1 MTTLGT
7 LNIRAIIATTNKLYC
22 SYVQK
27 LVVLTIIT
35 YTCVLIYNLPVTVAV
50 NGSSLQANSPS

>member
-7 LNIRAIIATTNKLYC
+7 LNIRAIIATTNKLYY
-22 SYVQK
+22 SYVQE

-35 YTCVLIYNLPVTVAV
+35 YVHLRLH
-50 NGSSLQANSPS
+50 L